1 MGGTLLYILMGRDE
15 FSLRESLGKLE
26 KSIGDQSLLSV
37 NTTVLEGQQLTLNQL
52 RTVGETVP
60 FLGERRL
67 VIVQGLLERFEPRRK
82 SGGQKKATP
91 VTNQEDDYKELAAYL
106 TRLPESTILVLLDGD
121 IGNNNPLL
129 KELSGK
135 AEVRR
140 FPLLRDSQLYQ
151 WIQRRVKAE
160 GGSISPQAV
169 NLLARLVGSNL
180 WIMANEINKLV
191 LFTSGRQIEEADVKT
206 AVTYAQEASVFA
218 MVDAILEFKAG
229 VAGQLLQQ
237 LLREG
242 AAPAYL
248 LVMLSRQ
255 VQRIVRARELGRQ
268 RQTKMEIQKRLGLTS
283 EFVLRKVLEQAGR
296 YPLGRLKEVYH
307 KLLETDLSI
316 KTGKYDGELALN
328 ILIAEL
334 SQRGKTPQVIRRF

>member
-1 MGGTLLYILMGRDE
+1 MIYILMGRDE
-15 FSLRESLGKLE
+15 FSLRESLKGLE

-37 NTTVLEGQQLTLNQL
+37 NTTVLDGQKLTVNQL

-60 FLGERRL
+60 FFGEKRL
-67 VIVQGLLERFEPRRK
+67 VIIQGLLERFEPRRK

-91 VTNQEDDYKELAAYL
+91 MTNQADDYKELAAYL
-106 TRLPESTILVLLDGD
+106 TRLPESTILVLIDGD

-129 KELSGK
+129 RELSGK
-135 AEVRR
+135 AEVRS

-307 KLLETDLSI
+307 KLLETDLAI

-334 SQRGKTPQVIRRF
+334 SQRGLIPRVVSRF